1 MCWRV
6 GEGVE
11 SLLASGEKWGDDE
24 GKWRK
29 DVAGGE
35 KCGKR

>member
-1 MCWRV
+1 MLRC
-6 GEGVE
+6 GGKCVE
-11 SLLASGEKWGDDE
+11 VWGKGWE
-24 GKWRK
+24 VNVEEVRK